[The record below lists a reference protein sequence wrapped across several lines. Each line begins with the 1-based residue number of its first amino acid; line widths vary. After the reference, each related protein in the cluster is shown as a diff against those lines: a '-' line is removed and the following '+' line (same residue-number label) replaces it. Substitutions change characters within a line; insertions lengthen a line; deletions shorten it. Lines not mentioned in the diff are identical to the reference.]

1 MGLFIIGGVKLSAD
15 KCLDLAEELVEKEL
29 VDSTVETTMAR
40 LQRWQMELVRCISR
54 GGKLYGFL
62 LEQLS
67 TQSKAND
74 RRRVGAFCID
84 GAEGSLFKATDV
96 LSALIELSKA
106 IHRDDIPTCDDW
118 LFESLGDALKQNIL
132 FDAMDERERK
142 ELIGIA
148 KSAVRHLQHYKDPIF
163 FPSEELPSMFF
174 ISERGATLATA

>member
-1 MGLFIIGGVKLSAD
+1 MGLFIIGGNPLNAN
-15 KCLDLAEELVEKEL
+15 KCLDLAEELVEKGL
-29 VDSTVETTMAR
+29 VDSSVEITKSR
-40 LQRWQMELVRCISR
+40 LDRWQDELARCKSR

-62 LEQLS
+62 LEQFS
-67 TQSKAND
+67 AQTKD
-74 RRRVGAFCID
+74 HRRVGAFCID
-84 GAEGSLFKATDV
+84 NAEGSAFKATDV

-163 FPSEELPSMFF
+163 FQSEELPSMFF